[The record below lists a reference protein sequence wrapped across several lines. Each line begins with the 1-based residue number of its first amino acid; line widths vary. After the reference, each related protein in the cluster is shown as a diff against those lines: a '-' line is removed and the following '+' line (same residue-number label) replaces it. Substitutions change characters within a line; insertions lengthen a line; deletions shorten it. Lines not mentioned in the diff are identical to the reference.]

1 MPHRFSPDF
10 KGGSCVPLKK
20 SLRTLFEDFFF
31 FKLRTFVERNKRLK
45 VSTGVTGFNITWPLS
60 CAVM

>member
-1 MPHRFSPDF
+1 MQQTNASPFFPDF

-31 FKLRTFVERNKRLK
+31 LNCGR
-45 VSTGVTGFNITWPLS
+45 S
-60 CAVM
+60 

>member
-10 KGGSCVPLKK
+10 KGGSCVPLKNHCEHCLK
-20 SLRTLFEDFFF
+20 IFF

>member
-45 VSTGVTGFNITWPLS
+45 VSTGVTSFNITWPLS